1 MTWIQLFF
9 FGGPRAAAL
18 EMELNLVRS
27 RFARETMMLW
37 NSERSHVFRVN
48 GCDTNW
54 IPFFSLRKKTRGEIS
69 SDLGRTWD
77 TTFFF
82 LHRQAWDWNFL
93 RCLQVG
99 ASTTTWPKKNP
110 KKTLLGAKQL
120 IKRHKRRNSSSLSL
134 SHRLSSKKA
143 WKKPPTKTTFFGNAR
158 DSLGS
163 NLCPYLPNGCVIT
176 YLSHQGVTCT
186 PNWSKAGRN
195 SHVCSEI

>member
-1 MTWIQLFF
+1 MNPVVFFWRSSCGCVGDGAEFSSLPFCKGNHDVVELRTEPRFQGERLWHQLDPIFF
-9 FGGPRAAAL
+9 PTEKNQGGNFIWPWKDMGHNIL
-18 EMELNLVRS
+18 
-27 RFARETMMLW
+27 
-37 NSERSHVFRVN
+37 
-48 GCDTNW
+48 
-54 IPFFSLRKKTRGEIS
+54 
-69 SDLGRTWD
+69 
-77 TTFFF
+77 FF

-120 IKRHKRRNSSSLSL
+120 IKRRKRRNSSSLSL